1 MNNSS
6 SWLGAA
12 FLAASASLPIIAFA
26 EDEISELTEIV
37 VTAQKRAEDLQKIPA
52 AISAETGNVLVE
64 QGVTDVR
71 GLGQLFPA
79 IELGQD
85 YIYTQID
92 IRGVGANNDAPALDP
107 AIAFNIDGVY
117 QSRDYGTYGAFY
129 DIDRVEVL
137 RGPQGTLYGRN
148 ATGGSINLVTN
159 KPVDTFEAAADLDVG
174 NYDSKRAFGM
184 LNVPVNDEL
193 AVRGA
198 VQYSAHDGYLS
209 SGFNDQDS
217 MAGRLQALF
226 KPNSD
231 ISLLVGGDFFYDHS
245 LGAHTLIGLPFV
257 MPSNPYFDPAS
268 SGGYFSDFK
277 SWSFHSQLDWNL
289 GGAILT
295 DILAFKRVDID
306 TTDPVVGVFAT
317 TVSTDK
323 SYSNELRLA
332 SVVDPKNPWSWVAG
346 IYLFKETDYVYQDYF
361 NPYFSSIT
369 INPDIA
375 EKSGAL
381 FGQATYAIRDGLRL
395 TAGLRY
401 SDDTKTANGQDQTF
415 IPEFSFPVANV
426 PDVFGQTWHHVDW
439 KVGIDTDVTPT
450 SLLYA
455 NIATG
460 YLEGGF
466 NLGSTVGLL
475 PNFQPEKLLA
485 YTVGSKNRFDDN
497 RFQINVEAFYYDYKD
512 YIVSEYLTAGAAA
525 GDFALYNANKTQI
538 YGAEIETQFLA
549 TQRDLLT
556 VNLALLH
563 AEYTDFI
570 LPVASNGLTDLSGYT
585 AMKSPSVSIQAG
597 YQHTWNIA
605 NGARVQAG
613 VTTHFDSSYWTLF
626 DHSPGSAQPSY
637 TKTNVVLSY
646 IAPGNKWHVQAYGDN
661 LENSAVIST
670 AAPAN
675 SSSDGVPWVHLEPPR
690 TYGVRFG
697 FNL

>member
-12 FLAASASLPIIAFA
+12 FLAASASLPINAIAA
-26 EDEISELTEIV
+26 EESDSLVEIV

-64 QGVTDVR
+64 QGITDVR

-159 KPVDTFEAAADLDVG
+159 KPVDTFKAAADLDLG

-184 LNVPVNDEL
+184 LNVPINDEL

-198 VQYSAHDGYLS
+198 VQYSSHDGYLS

-231 ISLLVGGDFFYDHS
+231 ISLLVGADYFYDHS
-245 LGAHTLIGLPFV
+245 LGAHTVIGLPFV
-257 MPSNPYFDPAS
+257 MPSNPYFDRAS

-277 SWSFHSQLDWNL
+277 SWSFHSQFDWNL
-289 GGAILT
+289 GGAMLT

-332 SVVDPKNPWSWVAG
+332 SVADPKNPWSWVAG
-346 IYLFKETDYVYQDYF
+346 IYLFKETDYVYQKYF
-361 NPYFSSIT
+361 NPFFSSIT

-401 SDDTKTANGQDQTF
+401 SDDTKTANGQDQIF
-415 IPEFSFPVANV
+415 IPALPFPVGNI
-426 PDVFGQTWHHVDW
+426 PDDFNQTWHHVDW
-439 KVGIDTDVTPT
+439 KVGIDTDLTPT

-475 PNFQPEKLLA
+475 PNFQPEKLTA
-485 YTVGSKNRFDDN
+485 YTVGSKNRLFDN
-497 RFQINVEAFYYDYKD
+497 RFQVNVEAFYYNYKD

-525 GDFALYNANKTQI
+525 GDFALYNADKTRI
-538 YGAEIETQFLA
+538 FGGEIETQWLI
-549 TQRDLLT
+549 TRQDLFSL
-556 VNLALLH
+556 NLALLH
-563 AEYTDFI
+563 AEYTDFH

-605 NGARVQAG
+605 SGGEVRAG

-626 DHSPGSAQPSY
+626 DHSSGSAQPSY
-637 TKTNVVLSY
+637 TKTNLVLTYSS
-646 IAPGNKWHVQAYGDN
+646 PGNKWHVQAYGDN

-675 SSSDGVPWVHLEPPR
+675 SSSAGVPWAHLEPPR

>member
-12 FLAASASLPIIAFA
+12 FLAASASLPIIAIA
-26 EDEISELTEIV
+26 EDETSELTEIV

-159 KPVDTFEAAADLDVG
+159 KPVDTFEAAADLDLG

-184 LNVPVNDEL
+184 LNVPVTDEL

-257 MPSNPYFDPAS
+257 MPSNPYFDPAT

-439 KVGIDTDVTPT
+439 KVGIDTDLTPT

-455 NIATG
+455 NVATG

-497 RFQINVEAFYYDYKD
+497 RFQLNVEAFYYDYKD

-525 GDFALYNANKTQI
+525 GDFALYNAEKTQI

-605 NGARVQAG
+605 GGARVQAG

>member
-6 SWLGAA
+6 SWLSAA
-12 FLAASASLPIIAFA
+12 FLAASASLPIIAIAA
-26 EDEISELTEIV
+26 EESDSLVEIV

-159 KPVDTFEAAADLDVG
+159 KPVDTFKAAADLDLG

-198 VQYSAHDGYLS
+198 VQYSSHNGYLS

-231 ISLLVGGDFFYDHS
+231 FSLLVGADYFYDHS
-245 LGAHTLIGLPFV
+245 LGAHTVIGRPFV
-257 MPSNPYFDPAS
+257 MPSNPYFDRAS

-277 SWSFHSQLDWNL
+277 SWSFHSQFDWNL
-289 GGAILT
+289 GGAMLT

-332 SVVDPKNPWSWVAG
+332 SVADPKNPWSWVAG

-361 NPYFSSIT
+361 NPFFASIT

-401 SDDTKTANGQDQTF
+401 SDDTKTANGQDQIF
-415 IPEFSFPVANV
+415 IPALPFPVGNI
-426 PDVFGQTWHHVDW
+426 PDDFNQTWHHVDW
-439 KVGIDTDVTPT
+439 KVGIDTDLTPT

-475 PNFQPEKLLA
+475 PNFQPEKLTA
-485 YTVGSKNRFDDN
+485 YTVGSKNRLFDN
-497 RFQINVEAFYYDYKD
+497 RFQVNVEAFYYDYKD

-525 GDFALYNANKTQI
+525 GDFALYNADKTRI
-538 YGAEIETQFLA
+538 FGGEIETQWLI
-549 TQRDLLT
+549 TRQDLFSL
-556 VNLALLH
+556 NLALLH
-563 AEYTDFI
+563 AEYTDFH

-585 AMKSPSVSIQAG
+585 AMKSPAVSIQAG

-605 NGARVQAG
+605 SGGEVRAG

-626 DHSPGSAQPSY
+626 DHSSGSAQPSY
-637 TKTNVVLSY
+637 TKTNLVLTYSS
-646 IAPGNKWHVQAYGDN
+646 PGNKWHVQAYGDN

-675 SSSDGVPWVHLEPPR
+675 SSSAGVPWAHLEPPR

>member
-1 MNNSS
+1 MSS
-6 SWLGAA
+6 RSLRLWSAVLAFSVSVPIGAV
-12 FLAASASLPIIAFA
+12 AAEAS
-26 EDEISELTEIV
+26 ETETLQEVV
-37 VTAQKRAEDLQKIPA
+37 VTAQKRAEDLQKIPE

-277 SWSFHSQLDWNL
+277 SWSFHSQFDWNF

-295 DILAFKRVDID
+295 DIL
-306 TTDPVVGVFAT
+306 
-317 TVSTDK
+317 
-323 SYSNELRLA
+323 
-332 SVVDPKNPWSWVAG
+332 
-346 IYLFKETDYVYQDYF
+346 
-361 NPYFSSIT
+361 
-369 INPDIA
+369 
-375 EKSGAL
+375 
-381 FGQATYAIRDGLRL
+381 
-395 TAGLRY
+395 
-401 SDDTKTANGQDQTF
+401 
-415 IPEFSFPVANV
+415 
-426 PDVFGQTWHHVDW
+426 
-439 KVGIDTDVTPT
+439 
-450 SLLYA
+450 
-455 NIATG
+455 
-460 YLEGGF
+460 
-466 NLGSTVGLL
+466 
-475 PNFQPEKLLA
+475 
-485 YTVGSKNRFDDN
+485 
-497 RFQINVEAFYYDYKD
+497 
-512 YIVSEYLTAGAAA
+512 
-525 GDFALYNANKTQI
+525 
-538 YGAEIETQFLA
+538 
-549 TQRDLLT
+549 
-556 VNLALLH
+556 
-563 AEYTDFI
+563 
-570 LPVASNGLTDLSGYT
+570 
-585 AMKSPSVSIQAG
+585 
-597 YQHTWNIA
+597 
-605 NGARVQAG
+605 
-613 VTTHFDSSYWTLF
+613 
-626 DHSPGSAQPSY
+626 
-637 TKTNVVLSY
+637 
-646 IAPGNKWHVQAYGDN
+646 
-661 LENSAVIST
+661 
-670 AAPAN
+670 
-675 SSSDGVPWVHLEPPR
+675 
-690 TYGVRFG
+690 
-697 FNL
+697 